1 MTGLPLRDFARPRLW
16 LRLWLMLLGL
26 TLLVCLLPLPSVPV
40 PLSHFDKLEHALGY
54 AVLSAY
60 AAMLFARG
68 RGVGLAVL
76 GLGLFGGAIELL
88 QGVTPWRSADPL
100 DAVFNTL
107 GAALGA
113 LIWFTPAAAALQWV
127 DRRLLRGSAPLR

>member
-1 MTGLPLRDFARPRLW
+1 VTDLPLRDFARPRLW

-26 TLLVCLLPLPSVPV
+26 TLLVCLVPLPSVPV
-40 PLSHFDKLEHALGY
+40 PMSHFDKLEHALGY

-68 RGVGLAVL
+68 RGLRLAILGLA
-76 GLGLFGGAIELL
+76 LFGGVIEVL
-88 QGVTPWRSADPL
+88 QGVMPWRSADPL

-107 GAALGA
+107 GAVFGA
-113 LIWFTPAAAALQWV
+113 LIWFTPAAGALQWA
-127 DRRLLRGSAPLR
+127 DRRLLPR